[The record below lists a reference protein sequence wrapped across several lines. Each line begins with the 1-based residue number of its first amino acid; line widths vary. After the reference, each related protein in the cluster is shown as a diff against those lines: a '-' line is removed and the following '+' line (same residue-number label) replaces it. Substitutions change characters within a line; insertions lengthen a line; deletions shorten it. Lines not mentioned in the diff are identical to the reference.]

1 MEDIKVS
8 IVCNAYNH
16 ENYIGDALESFV
28 KQKTN
33 FQYEI
38 LVHDDASTDRTAEII
53 KNYVA
58 KYPELIKPIYE
69 ETNQYSIS
77 HDLVAKIQAARVK
90 GKYIALC
97 EGDDYWID
105 SYKLQ
110 KQYDLLEKNLEVD
123 ICATAAVVVDAGT
136 KKEIARKEP
145 FKENQVIPVQDVI
158 KGGGGY
164 VATNS
169 LMYRTYLENNMPV
182 FRKKWDYDYAL
193 QIHGSLRGGM
203 LYLSDCTAAY
213 RWMAKGSWSQKTYS
227 NRETY
232 IKSINNFNDMLTTLN
247 QETDGKYSDAIN
259 DTVTQ
264 NEFVILRLTGDLK
277 KMKSIKYRTLYDKLE
292 VKDKIKMHLKMYF
305 PFLMRSKLR

>member
-8 IVCNAYNH
+8 IICNAYNH

-33 FQYEI
+33 FKYEI

-77 HDLVAKIQAARVK
+77 HDLVDAIQVARVK

-105 SYKLQ
+105 AYKLQ
-110 KQYDLLEKNLEVD
+110 KQYDLLENNPEVD
-123 ICATAAVVVDAGT
+123 ICATAAIVVEADT
-136 KKEIARKEP
+136 KKEISRKEP
-145 FKENQVIPVQDVI
+145 FKDNQIIPVQDVI

-169 LMYRTYLENNMPV
+169 LMYRTCLEKNKPL

-227 NRETY
+227 NRGTY
-232 IKSINNFNDMLTTLN
+232 IKSINNFIDMLTILN
-247 QETDGKYSDAIN
+247 QETDGKYSDTIN

-264 NEFVILRLTGDLK
+264 NEFVILRLSGDLQ